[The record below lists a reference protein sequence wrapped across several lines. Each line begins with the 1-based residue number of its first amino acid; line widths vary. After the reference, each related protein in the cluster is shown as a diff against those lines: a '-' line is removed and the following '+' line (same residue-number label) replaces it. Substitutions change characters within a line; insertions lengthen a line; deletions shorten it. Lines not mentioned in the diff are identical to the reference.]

1 VTLHLRV
8 DGPTPPVSQSIQTSA
23 ATTTAPPHVAK
34 FKSPTFERGPVYSGE
49 VYERTLLRIR
59 HEALDNGAG
68 PIIRVTL
75 HLFDRKSGASIDAS
89 GYVPTAQAGS
99 LIVESDAIRCI
110 AGGDIVDL
118 AGNRTVIPK
127 SPDCDST
134 SR

>member
-1 VTLHLRV
+1 
-8 DGPTPPVSQSIQTSA
+8 
-23 ATTTAPPHVAK
+23 
-34 FKSPTFERGPVYSGE
+34 
-49 VYERTLLRIR
+49 
-59 HEALDNGAG
+59 
-68 PIIRVTL
+68 
-75 HLFDRKSGASIDAS
+75 
-89 GYVPTAQAGS
+89 